1 MSSAPGRPQHHIQ
14 AQGVTRRAEHI
25 QSWTRTRQHL
35 RKALGELYMAFGAQ
49 ARFAQGEGAR
59 RAVLTGTGGTAT
71 EASAQK
77 NKGGFTAIKSG
88 AKGGGRSFFL
98 VKTAHPINSAAR

>member
-1 MSSAPGRPQHHIQ
+1 
-14 AQGVTRRAEHI
+14 
-25 QSWTRTRQHL
+25 
-35 RKALGELYMAFGAQ
+35 MAFGAQ
-49 ARFAQGEGAR
+49 ARFAQGEEAR
-59 RAVLTGTGGTAT
+59 KAVLTGTRGTAT

>member
-1 MSSAPGRPQHHIQ
+1 
-14 AQGVTRRAEHI
+14 
-25 QSWTRTRQHL
+25 
-35 RKALGELYMAFGAQ
+35 MAFGAQ
-49 ARFAQGEGAR
+49 ARFAQGEEAR
-59 RAVLTGTGGTAT
+59 KAVLTGTRGTAT

-88 AKGGGRSFFL
+88 AKGRGRSPFL